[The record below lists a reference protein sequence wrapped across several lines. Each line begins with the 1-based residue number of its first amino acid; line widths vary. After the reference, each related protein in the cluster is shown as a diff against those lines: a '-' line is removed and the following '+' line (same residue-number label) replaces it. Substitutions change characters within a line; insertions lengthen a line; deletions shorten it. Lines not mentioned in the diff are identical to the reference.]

1 MKKESLD
8 DELKGLSPLL
18 RDLRGQD
25 DGFRVPEGYFGA
37 LEDSVL
43 GLVDASAMR
52 RKQVMGARRGGLF
65 ARFSRSQVAW
75 AVAAALTLV
84 LAATWL
90 FRTPP
95 AQTDTLPVAT
105 AQELTEEEIEA
116 YVLENI
122 RDFDAELLADV
133 PLAGHAQPETKTASP
148 AETKPKTSD
157 PLDELSDEELEL
169 LLKEMSDEELENLL
183 KT

>member
-18 RDLRGQD
+18 REVRGQD
-25 DGFRVPEGYFGA
+25 DSFRVPEGYFGA

-43 GLVDASAMR
+43 GRVDASAMR

-95 AQTDTLPVAT
+95 QTDALQAAT

-133 PLAGHAQPETKTASP
+133 PVNSRALPETKPASP
-148 AETKPKTSD
+148 AETKTKTSD
-157 PLDELSDEELEL
+157 PLDDLSDEELEL